1 MAEGDDRE
9 RTESPTQK
17 RLDDA
22 RAKGQVPRSRDLS
35 AAAIVL
41 TGGVGL
47 LSLGSLIGGQLQ
59 NLMRDGLSIRSS
71 EALDSGWMLMRF
83 GHTAL
88 EAGMAVAPL
97 LGLLLAAAVLT
108 PLAIGGW
115 TFSSEALVPN
125 FERLNPIEGLRRMFS
140 IRGLIE
146 LSKALARVLLVAT
159 VAVLV
164 LRKQFHQYSALSVEP
179 AAVAIS
185 HAMRLGGAAL
195 IALGGALAVIAIIDV
210 PLALWQFH
218 KSMRM
223 TRQEIREESKES
235 DGSPEMKSR
244 IKRVQ
249 QALARRRMMQEVPK
263 ADVVI
268 TNPTHYAVAL
278 RYDDQR
284 MRAPVVVAKGQD
296 LIAARIR
303 EIALEHKVAI
313 VEAPPLARALH
324 THCDL
329 GEPIPTR
336 LYAAVAKVLTY
347 VYQLRTARRR
357 GDPAPQPPTVELP
370 EE

>member
-1 MAEGDDRE
+1 MAESDDRE
-9 RTESPTQK
+9 RTESPTEK
-17 RLDDA
+17 RLEEA

-324 THCDL
+324 ALCDL
-329 GEPIPTR
+329 GDPIPTR

-347 VYQLRTARRR
+347 VYQLRTVRRH
-357 GDPAPQPPTVELP
+357 GGPAPPPPDIQVA

>member
-1 MAEGDDRE
+1 MADADDRE

-41 TGGVGL
+41 TGGLGL
-47 LSLGSLIGGQLQ
+47 LSLGSLMGGQLLA
-59 NLMRDGLSIRSS
+59 LMREGLSIRSG

-83 GHTAL
+83 GHEAL
-88 EAGMAVAPL
+88 QGGMLAAPL

-125 FERLNPIEGLRRMFS
+125 FERLNPIAGFGRILS

-146 LSKALARVLLVAT
+146 LCKALARVLLVAT

-164 LRKQFHQYSALSVEP
+164 LRKQLHQYSALSVEP
-179 AAVAIS
+179 PAVAIG

-223 TRQEIREESKES
+223 TRQEIRDESKES
-235 DGSPEMKSR
+235 DGNPEMKSR
-244 IKRVQ
+244 IKRMQ
-249 QALARRRMMQEVPK
+249 QVLARKRMMQEVPK

-284 MRAPVVVAKGQD
+284 MRAPVVIAKGQD

-324 THCDL
+324 ALCDL
-329 GEPIPTR
+329 GDPIPTR

-347 VYQLRTARRR
+347 VYQLRTVRRQ
-357 GDPAPQPPTVELP
+357 GGPVPEPPIVELP

>member
-1 MAEGDDRE
+1 MAEVEDRE

-22 RAKGQVPRSRDLS
+22 RAKGQVPRSRDLG
-35 AAAIVL
+35 AAAIIL

-47 LSLGSLIGGQLQ
+47 LSLGSLMGGQLLT
-59 NLMRDGLSIRSS
+59 LMRDGLSIRGG
-71 EALDSGWMLMRF
+71 EAFDSGWMLMRF
-83 GHTAL
+83 GHAAL
-88 EAGMAVAPL
+88 AAGMAAAPL
-97 LGLLLAAAVLT
+97 LGLLLAAAVLA

-125 FERLNPIEGLRRMFS
+125 FERLNPIEGFGRILS

-146 LSKALARVLLVAT
+146 LCKALARVLLVAV

-164 LRKQFHQYSALSVEP
+164 LRKQFHQYAALSVEP
-179 AAVAIS
+179 AAVATA
-185 HAMRLGGAAL
+185 HALRLGGAAL

-235 DGSPEMKSR
+235 EGSPEMKSR
-244 IKRVQ
+244 IKRMQ
-249 QALARRRMMQEVPK
+249 QVLARKRMMQEVPK

-324 THCDL
+324 ALCDL

-347 VYQLRTARRR
+347 VYQLRTVRRH
-357 GDPAPQPPTVELP
+357 GGPTPPPPDIELA

>member
-47 LSLGSLIGGQLQ
+47 LSLGSLMGGQLLT
-59 NLMRDGLSIRSS
+59 LMRDGLSIHAS
-71 EALDSGWMLMRF
+71 EALDSGWMVMRF
-83 GHTAL
+83 EHAAL
-88 EAGMAVAPL
+88 AAGMSAAPL

-125 FERLNPIEGLRRMFS
+125 FERLNPVEGFGRILS

-146 LSKALARVLLVAT
+146 LCKALARVFLVAA

-164 LRKQFHQYSALSVEP
+164 LRKQFHQYSALSIEP
-179 AAVAIS
+179 PAVAIG

-223 TRQEIREESKES
+223 TRQEIRDESKES

-244 IKRVQ
+244 IKRMQ
-249 QALARRRMMQEVPK
+249 QVLARKRMMQEVPK

-324 THCDL
+324 ALCDL
-329 GEPIPTR
+329 GDPIPTR

-347 VYQLRTARRR
+347 VYQLRTVRRQ
-357 GDPAPQPPTVELP
+357 GGPAPEPPVVELP

>member
-35 AAAIVL
+35 AAAIIL
-41 TGGVGL
+41 TAGVGL
-47 LSLGSLIGGQLQ
+47 LSLGSLMGGKLLA
-59 NLMRDGLSIRSS
+59 LMREGLSIRGG
-71 EALDSGWMLMRF
+71 EAFDNGWMLTRF
-83 GHTAL
+83 GHAAL
-88 EAGMAVAPL
+88 EAGMSAAPL
-97 LGLLLAAAVLT
+97 MGLLLAAALLT

-125 FERLNPIEGLRRMFS
+125 FGRLNPIEGLGRMFS

-146 LSKALARVLLVAT
+146 LSKALARVFLVAT

-164 LRKQFHQYSALSVEP
+164 LRRQFHEYSALSVEP
-179 AAVAIS
+179 AAVAIG

-195 IALGGALAVIAIIDV
+195 IALGGALAVIAMIDV

-223 TRQEIREESKES
+223 SRQEIRDESKES
-235 DGSPEMKSR
+235 EGSPEMKSR
-244 IKRVQ
+244 IKRMQ
-249 QALARRRMMQEVPK
+249 QVLARKRMMQEVPK

-324 THCDL
+324 ALCDL
-329 GEPIPTR
+329 NDPIPTR

-347 VYQLRTARRR
+347 VYQLRTVRRQ
-357 GDPAPQPPTVELP
+357 GGPVPPPPTVEVA
-370 EE
+370 E

>member
-17 RLDDA
+17 RLDEA

-41 TGGVGL
+41 TGGMGL
-47 LSLGSLIGGQLQ
+47 LSLGSLMGGQLQ
-59 NLMRDGLSIRSS
+59 HLMREGLSLDSS

-88 EAGMAVAPL
+88 EAGMSIAPL

-115 TFSSEALVPN
+115 TFSGQALVPN
-125 FERLNPIEGLRRMFS
+125 FERLDPVAGFGRMFS

-146 LSKALARVLLVAT
+146 LCKALARVFLVAT

-164 LRKQFHQYSALSVEP
+164 LRKQFQQYSALSVEP
-179 AAVAIS
+179 AAVAIG

-195 IALGGALAVIAIIDV
+195 IALGGALAVIALIDV
-210 PLALWQFH
+210 PLALWQFQ

-223 TRQEIREESKES
+223 TRQEIRDESKES
-235 DGSPEMKSR
+235 DGNPEMKSR
-244 IKRVQ
+244 IRQMQQVQ
-249 QALARRRMMQEVPK
+249 ARKRMMQEVPK

-268 TNPTHYAVAL
+268 TNPTHFAVAL

-284 MRAPVVVAKGQD
+284 MRAPVVIAKGQD

-324 THCDL
+324 ALCDL
-329 GEPIPTR
+329 GDPIPTR

-347 VYQLRTARRR
+347 VYQLRTVRRQ
-357 GDPAPQPPTVELP
+357 GGPVPEPPTVELP